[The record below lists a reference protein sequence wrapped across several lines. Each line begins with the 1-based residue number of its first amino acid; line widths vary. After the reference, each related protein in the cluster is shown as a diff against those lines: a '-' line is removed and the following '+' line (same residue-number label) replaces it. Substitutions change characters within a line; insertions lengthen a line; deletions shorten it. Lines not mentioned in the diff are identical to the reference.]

1 MVEPSVK
8 TARGMGP
15 LFNGRFP
22 FCRAFR
28 LPGILGGGCQ
38 FAYLKNVP
46 ITWTYA
52 IEKESLRFEAL
63 EHVHI
68 VKVEQLSQDMC

>member
-1 MVEPSVK
+1 M
-8 TARGMGP
+8 TH
-15 LFNGRFP
+15 GRTLGEN
-22 FCRAFR
+22 RAGDGTFVQWAVSF
-28 LPGILGGGCQ
+28 LPGILGGGRQ

-68 VKVEQLSQDMC
+68 VKVEQLSRDMC

>member
-1 MVEPSVK
+1 VK

-22 FCRAFR
+22 F
-28 LPGILGGGCQ
+28 LPGILGGGRQ

-46 ITWTYA
+46 ISWTYA

>member
-52 IEKESLRFEAL
+52 IEKEALRFEAL
-63 EHVHI
+63 EHVH
-68 VKVEQLSQDMC
+68 VV

>member
-22 FCRAFR
+22 FCRAFCF
-28 LPGILGGGCQ
+28 PGILGGYRQ

-52 IEKESLRFEAL
+52 IEKEALRFEAL
-63 EHVHI
+63 EHVHV
-68 VKVEQLSQDMC
+68 VKVEQFSQDMC

>member
-15 LFNGRFP
+15 LFKGGFFLP
-22 FCRAFR
+22 GVP
-28 LPGILGGGCQ
+28 LPGILARLSICL
-38 FAYLKNVP
+38 LKECP

-52 IEKESLRFEAL
+52 IEKESLRFERWSMS
-63 EHVHI
+63 I
-68 VKVEQLSQDMC
+68 S

>member
-1 MVEPSVK
+1 VK
-8 TARGMGP
+8 TARAMGP

-22 FCRAFR
+22 F
-28 LPGILGGGCQ
+28 LPGILGGCRQ

-52 IEKESLRFEAL
+52 IEKEALRFEAL

-68 VKVEQLSQDMC
+68 VKVEQLSQDRC

>member
-22 FCRAFR
+22 FCRAF
-28 LPGILGGGCQ
+28 LSPGIHGGGRQ
-38 FAYLKNVP
+38 FAYVKNVP
-46 ITWTYA
+46 ITWIYA
-52 IEKESLRFEAL
+52 IEKEALRFEAL

-68 VKVEQLSQDMC
+68 VKVEKLSQDMY